1 MRFNENFNSIS
12 FSILTSLKNLK
23 TGHFF
28 FHLAGKIYSPMR
40 QKEVKTEKRE
50 QKTESEKPKRW
61 LRHTPEGY
69 QFTEAEYALNAL
81 GNFLTLIACGKIKLS
96 WSDEMQL
103 KRLTKYLVRMLFK
116 RPWRSVR
123 KKILED

>member
-1 MRFNENFNSIS
+1 M
-12 FSILTSLKNLK
+12 
-23 TGHFF
+23 
-28 FHLAGKIYSPMR
+28 ADKIYSPMR

-96 WSDEMQL
+96 WSDEVQL

>member
-1 MRFNENFNSIS
+1 M
-12 FSILTSLKNLK
+12 
-23 TGHFF
+23 
-28 FHLAGKIYSPMR
+28 AGEIYSPMR
-40 QKEVKTEKRE
+40 QKEVKKEKRE

-116 RPWRSVR
+116 GPWRSVR

>member
-1 MRFNENFNSIS
+1 
-12 FSILTSLKNLK
+12 
-23 TGHFF
+23 
-28 FHLAGKIYSPMR
+28 MR

-50 QKTESEKPKRW
+50 KKTESEKPKRW

-103 KRLTKYLVRMLFK
+103 KRLTKYLDALQEALEK
-116 RPWRSVR
+116 RTEEDPGRLGLR
-123 KKILED
+123 GQAGNTCPENKKRLRRFHANAEAF

>member
-1 MRFNENFNSIS
+1 
-12 FSILTSLKNLK
+12 
-23 TGHFF
+23 
-28 FHLAGKIYSPMR
+28 MR

-96 WSDEMQL
+96 WSDEVQL

-116 RPWRSVR
+116 RPWEKRTEEDSGR
-123 KKILED
+123 LGLRGQAGNTCPENKKRLRRFHANAEAF

>member
-1 MRFNENFNSIS
+1 
-12 FSILTSLKNLK
+12 
-23 TGHFF
+23 
-28 FHLAGKIYSPMR
+28 MR

-103 KRLTKYLVRMLFK
+103 KRLTKYLDPGRLGLRGQAGNTCPENKK
-116 RPWRSVR
+116 RLRR
-123 KKILED
+123 FHANAEAF

>member
-1 MRFNENFNSIS
+1 
-12 FSILTSLKNLK
+12 
-23 TGHFF
+23 
-28 FHLAGKIYSPMR
+28 MR
-40 QKEVKTEKRE
+40 QKEVKKEKRE

-116 RPWRSVR
+116 GPGEAYGRRSWKIRAPRTGR
-123 KKILED
+123 KYLPGK

>member
-1 MRFNENFNSIS
+1 M
-12 FSILTSLKNLK
+12 
-23 TGHFF
+23 
-28 FHLAGKIYSPMR
+28 AGKIYSPMR

-96 WSDEMQL
+96 WSDI
-103 KRLTKYLVRMLFK
+103 KSFGTNRSYLV
-116 RPWRSVR
+116 
-123 KKILED
+123 